1 MSVTGKQS
9 PLGVNTLAGILQN
22 KGFFINAIK
31 AGYTGESTAVGNYT
45 KGSLVSSTV
54 LNTLTDALRQ
64 GYAKYVAGDIS
75 LATYQNLFSIGTV
88 TVPALGN
95 TRPITFDNTGEP
107 GWGGTGYTGEVAS
120 YGYVRLFAWQAYNEF
135 NYNDTLNITG
145 YYTDFLGSFLTARAF
160 IEYSNKSIMTLT
172 NSLTFLEGTY
182 SNMNDLIS
190 ADVTGVN
197 LATQAFG
204 QDLINTGRVLN
215 LAKMST
221 FGLPSNLV
229 ETCKK
234 NNALTNSLT
243 LALLASGMTQLEAES
258 IILNKNTTKSSQQK
272 AYAAMLL
279 IKGVDLANILLPLN
293 CKTQG
298 IESLADLLNPK
309 KLFPNSFPSLTVGVY
324 NTEPTP
330 TNSKTYYPIYTGNE
344 VNPILLAPP
353 IVKQIGTQNTSG
365 QGSWDFGGWGM
376 GTDGSGGVGDGG
388 SGGGGGG
395 GSGGGGGGDGG
406 GGGGGG
412 DGGGGGE

>member
-1 MSVTGKQS
+1 MSTSGKQS

-22 KGFFINAIK
+22 KGLFINETK
-31 AGYTGESTAVGNYT
+31 AGYTGSSTAISNYN
-45 KGSLVSSTV
+45 KGTLVSATV
-54 LNTLTDALRQ
+54 LSTLTDALRQ
-64 GYAKYVAGDIS
+64 GYARLLDTGIS
-75 LATYQNLFSIGTV
+75 LTTYENLVSIGTV

-95 TRPITFDNTGEP
+95 TRPITYDYTGAP
-107 GWGGTGYTGEVAS
+107 NWGGASYTGEVAS
-120 YGYVRLFAWQAYNEF
+120 YGYIRLFAWQAYNEF

-160 IEYSNKSIMTLT
+160 IEYSNKSIMTLE

-182 SNMNDLIS
+182 STMNDLIS
-190 ADVTGVN
+190 ADITGVN

-204 QDLINTGRVLN
+204 QDLINTGRALN

-221 FGLPSNLV
+221 FGLPSNLI

-258 IILNKNTTKSSQQK
+258 IILNRNPTKNSQQK

-298 IESLADLLNPK
+298 IDSLADLLNPK
-309 KLFPNSFPSLTVGVY
+309 KLFPNSYSSLTVPVY
-324 NTEPTP
+324 NTISLP
-330 TNSKTYYPIYTGNE
+330 TNSKTYYPIYIGDA

-353 IVKQIGTQNTSG
+353 IVKQIGTQNTPDSG
-365 QGSWDFGGWGM
+365 GGWDSNGI
-376 GTDGSGGVGDGG
+376 GIGSDGGANGDGG
-388 SGGGGGG
+388 SGGSDGG
-395 GSGGGGGGDGG
+395 GS
-406 GGGGGG
+406 G

>member
-1 MSVTGKQS
+1 MSISGKQS

-22 KGFFINAIK
+22 KGLLINDIK
-31 AGYTGESTAVGNYT
+31 AGYTGASTAPSNYT
-45 KGSLVSSTV
+45 KGSLVSATV

-64 GYAKYVAGDIS
+64 GYARYLDSGIS
-75 LATYQNLFSIGTV
+75 LTTYENLFSIGTV
-88 TVPALGN
+88 TIPALGN
-95 TRPITFDNTGEP
+95 TRPITFDNTGDP
-107 GWGGTGYTGEVAS
+107 GWGGAGYTGEIAS
-120 YGYVRLFAWQAYNEF
+120 YGYIRLFALQAYNEF

-190 ADVTGVN
+190 ADVSGVN
-197 LATQAFG
+197 QATQIFG
-204 QDLINTGRVLN
+204 QDLINTGRALN

-221 FGLPSNLV
+221 FGLPGNLI

-258 IILNKNTTKSSQQK
+258 IILNKNVAKRTQQK

-279 IKGVDLANILLPLN
+279 IRGVDLENILLPLN

-298 IESLADLLNPK
+298 LESLADLLNPK
-309 KLFPNSFPSLTVGVY
+309 KLFPNSFSSLTVGLY
-324 NTEPTP
+324 NTAPSP
-330 TNSKTYYPIYTGNE
+330 TNSKTYYPIYTGGT
-344 VNPILLAPP
+344 VNPILLAPA
-353 IVKQIGTQNTSG
+353 IVTQVGSQNTPGASGWEVERGGGWDNNGIGTGSEGSNSG
-365 QGSWDFGGWGM
+365 D
-376 GTDGSGGVGDGG
+376 SGGDSGG
-388 SGGGGGG
+388 S
-395 GSGGGGGGDGG
+395 
-406 GGGGGG
+406 